1 MRETNCCVMMH
12 QHQQQCCE
20 QQAEDRCYRMGQKN
34 PVAVARVVA
43 KDSVDDKILVVQ
55 QQKGKWMNALHGLL
69 EAASLSVL
77 YGAQAGW

>member
-1 MRETNCCVMMH
+1 
-12 QHQQQCCE
+12 
-20 QQAEDRCYRMGQKN
+20 MGQKN